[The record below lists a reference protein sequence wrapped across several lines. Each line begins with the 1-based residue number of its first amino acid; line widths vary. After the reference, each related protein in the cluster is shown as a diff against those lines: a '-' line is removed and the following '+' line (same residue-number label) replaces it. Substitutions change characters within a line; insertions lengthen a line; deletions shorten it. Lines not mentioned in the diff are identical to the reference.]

1 MLHLKHHETIK
12 NMFKKETEDYVKELE
27 TKVHPKVRNHGIADS
42 SFAALVSDLQTQQ
55 EGKRNQSMKTPA
67 QSLLGS

>member
-1 MLHLKHHETIK
+1 MKAVVAAF
-12 NMFKKETEDYVKELE
+12 NQKKARRPLYSVIVQLLF
-27 TKVHPKVRNHGIADS
+27 P
-42 SFAALVSDLQTQQ
+42 ALSVIRPPTVYFLPRKGLLAHLQTQQ